1 MNEVIREVHIEIKRL
16 EQMLKKID
24 DFLQQ
29 APQGCLKWQNKGGKT
44 YYYQQYKEEE
54 TQENKNLENR
64 KMKKNKWKRKYI
76 AKENIELAKL
86 LAKKHYYFALDI
98 F

>member
-44 YYYQQYKEEE
+44 YY
-54 TQENKNLENR
+54 
-64 KMKKNKWKRKYI
+64 
-76 AKENIELAKL
+76 
-86 LAKKHYYFALDI
+86 
-98 F
+98 